1 MNLEMSL
8 DMSPEMSLGF
18 AMRLLVVGILF
29 SNSPVLA
36 QQPVAT
42 LNYVSQ
48 SGNDTSSCGTLGNP
62 CRTIEG
68 AAANTY
74 DGGFINCVNGT
85 FLSGGTISR
94 SVTIDCAGVQTSII
108 SGIIIDGA
116 NANVTI
122 KNLEMF
128 EGFDS
133 RAIWFKRGASLRVEN
148 VKISGANLAFNGISP
163 AGLMFAPSNLN
174 ALLVVVGSSISGS
187 GAGTAGG
194 GIVVNPQAGG
204 SARVMLD
211 HVTVDRNVFGVAVDG
226 TGSTG
231 GINMTISNS
240 VLAANSQDGIVATT
254 PAGGAPIGIM
264 IRNTTSA
271 NNNYGVRSLGP
282 NVTIRLDSSS
292 VIGNA
297 AGLSFAGG
305 GALLSYGNNN
315 VEANGSNGAFSGSA
329 ALK

>member
-1 MNLEMSL
+1 MSL
-8 DMSPEMSLGF
+8 EISLGF
-18 AMRLLVVGILF
+18 ATRLLIVGILF
-29 SNSPVLA
+29 SSSPVLA
-36 QQPVAT
+36 QRAF
-42 LNYVSQ
+42 LNFVTPF
-48 SGNDTSSCGTLGNP
+48 GTDTSSCGSGANP
-62 CRTIEG
+62 CQTIG
-68 AAANTY
+68 AAAASTY
-74 DGGFINCVNGT
+74 DGGLVNCLDGT
-85 FLSGGTISR
+85 FLFGGTISR
-94 SVTIDCAGVQTSII
+94 SVTIDCAGVQTSIV
-108 SGIIIDGA
+108 SGIVIDGD

-128 EGFDS
+128 AGFDS
-133 RAIWFKRGASLRVEN
+133 RLIWFKRGASLRLEN
-148 VKISGANLAFNGISP
+148 VKISGAKTTSNSVSPVGI
-163 AGLMFAPSNLN
+163 MFAPSNLN
-174 ALLVVVGSSISGS
+174 ALLVVVGSSISG
-187 GAGTAGG
+187 GGLGTAGG

-240 VLAANSQDGIVATT
+240 VLAANSQDGIIATT
-254 PAGGAPIGIM
+254 PAGGAPIGVM
-264 IRNTTSA
+264 VRNTTSA

-282 NVTIRLDSSS
+282 NVTVRLDSSS

-315 VEANGSNGAFSGSA
+315 VDANGSNGAFSGSA